1 MTQKY
6 AQNTE
11 YWKQQIVHRSLE
23 AYRAGLFAGT
33 SGNMSVFLREENVML
48 ITPSGVRYESMQAQ
62 DVVAMRLDGQIVEGE
77 LAPSSEWRM
86 HAAVYRAF
94 SDVNAVFHTHSPHA
108 TAFAVV
114 HREIPATLVEMH
126 FFLGGDVPCAKY
138 ARPGTDAVGE
148 NAVAVLQNKG
158 GCLLE
163 NHGVLAVGKDLSEA
177 YLRAEYIEDAARI
190 YILANSIGTPVTV
203 EKR

>member
-1 MTQKY
+1 M
-6 AQNTE
+6 NGE
-11 YWKQQIVHRSLE
+11 FLRRQIVEKSLQ

-33 SGNMSVFLREENVML
+33 SGNMSTYCRAENIMY
-48 ITPSGVRYESMQAQ
+48 ITPTSVRYETMKPD
-62 DVVAMRLDGQIVEGE
+62 DVVAMRLDGTVLGGE
-77 LAPSSEWRM
+77 KQPSSEWRM

-94 SDVNAVFHTHSPHA
+94 PDTGAVFHTHSPHA

-114 HREIPATLVEMH
+114 HRPIPATLIEMH

-148 NAVAVLQNKG
+148 NAAAVLAGKG

-163 NHGVLAVGKDLSEA
+163 NHGVLAVGRDLDEA
-177 YLRAEYIEDAARI
+177 YLRAEYIEDAAKI
-190 YILANSIGTPVTV
+190 YILANTLGTPVTV
-203 EKR
+203 EKL

>member
-1 MTQKY
+1 M
-6 AQNTE
+6 NGE
-11 YWKQQIVHRSLE
+11 FLRRQIVEKSLQ

-33 SGNMSVFLREENVML
+33 SGNMSAYCRAENIMY
-48 ITPSGVRYESMQAQ
+48 ITPTSVRYETMRPE
-62 DVVAMRLDGQIVEGE
+62 DVVAMRLDGTILGGE
-77 LAPSSEWRM
+77 KQPSSEWRM

-94 SDVNAVFHTHSPHA
+94 PDTGAVFHTHSPHA

-114 HREIPATLVEMH
+114 HRPIPATLIEMH

-148 NAVAVLQNKG
+148 NAAAVLAGKG

-163 NHGVLAVGKDLSEA
+163 NHGVLAVGRDLDEA
-177 YLRAEYIEDAARI
+177 YLRAEYIEDAAKI
-190 YILANSIGTPVTV
+190 YILANTLGTPVTV
-203 EKR
+203 DKL

>member
-1 MTQKY
+1 M
-6 AQNTE
+6 NGE
-11 YWKQQIVHRSLE
+11 FLRRQIVEKSLQ

-33 SGNMSVFLREENVML
+33 SGNMSAYCRAENIMY
-48 ITPSGVRYESMQAQ
+48 ITPTSVRYETMKPD
-62 DVVAMRLDGQIVEGE
+62 DVVAMRLDGTVSVGE
-77 LAPSSEWRM
+77 KQPSSEWRM

-94 SDVNAVFHTHSPHA
+94 PDTGAVFHTHSPHA

-114 HREIPATLVEMH
+114 HRPIPATLIEMH

-148 NAVAVLQNKG
+148 NAAAVLAGKG

-163 NHGVLAVGKDLSEA
+163 NHGVLAVGRDLDEA
-177 YLRAEYIEDAARI
+177 YLRAEYIEDAAKI
-190 YILANSIGTPVTV
+190 YILANTLGTPVTV
-203 EKR
+203 DKL

>member
-1 MTQKY
+1 M
-6 AQNTE
+6 NGE
-11 YWKQQIVHRSLE
+11 FLRRQIVEKSLQ

-33 SGNMSVFLREENVML
+33 SGNMSAYCRAENIMY
-48 ITPSGVRYESMQAQ
+48 ITPTSVRYETMKPD
-62 DVVAMRLDGQIVEGE
+62 DVVAMRLDGTVLGGE
-77 LAPSSEWRM
+77 KQPSSEWRM

-94 SDVNAVFHTHSPHA
+94 PDTGAVFHTHSPHA

-114 HREIPATLVEMH
+114 HRPIPATLIEMH

-148 NAVAVLQNKG
+148 NAAAVLAGKG

-163 NHGVLAVGKDLSEA
+163 NHGVLAVWRDLDEA
-177 YLRAEYIEDAARI
+177 YLRAEYIEDAAKI
-190 YILANSIGTPVTV
+190 YILANTLGTPVTV
-203 EKR
+203 DKL

>member
-1 MTQKY
+1 M
-6 AQNTE
+6 NGE
-11 YWKQQIVHRSLE
+11 FLRRQIVEKSLQ

-33 SGNMSVFLREENVML
+33 SGNMSAYCRAENIMY
-48 ITPSGVRYESMQAQ
+48 ITPTSVRYETMRPE
-62 DVVAMRLDGQIVEGE
+62 DVVAMRLDGTILGGKKQ
-77 LAPSSEWRM
+77 PSSEWRM

-94 SDVNAVFHTHSPHA
+94 PDTGAVFHTHSPHA

-114 HREIPATLVEMH
+114 HRPIPATLIEMH

-148 NAVAVLQNKG
+148 NAAAVLAGKG

-163 NHGVLAVGKDLSEA
+163 NHGVLAVGRDLDEA
-177 YLRAEYIEDAARI
+177 YLRAEYIEDAAKI
-190 YILANSIGTPVTV
+190 YILANTLGTPVTV
-203 EKR
+203 DKL

>member
-1 MTQKY
+1 M
-6 AQNTE
+6 NGE
-11 YWKQQIVHRSLE
+11 FLRWQIVEKSLQ

-33 SGNMSVFLREENVML
+33 SGNMSAYCRAENIMY
-48 ITPSGVRYESMQAQ
+48 ITPTSVRYETMKPD
-62 DVVAMRLDGQIVEGE
+62 DVVAMRLDGTVLGGE
-77 LAPSSEWRM
+77 KQPSSEWRM

-94 SDVNAVFHTHSPHA
+94 PDTGAVFHTHSPHA

-114 HREIPATLVEMH
+114 HRPIPATLIEMH

-148 NAVAVLQNKG
+148 NAAAVLAGKG

-163 NHGVLAVGKDLSEA
+163 NHGVLAVGRDLDEA
-177 YLRAEYIEDAARI
+177 YLRAEYIEDAAKI
-190 YILANSIGTPVTV
+190 YILANTLGTPVTV
-203 EKR
+203 DKL

>member
-1 MTQKY
+1 M
-6 AQNTE
+6 NGE
-11 YWKQQIVHRSLE
+11 FLRRQIVEKSLQ

-33 SGNMSVFLREENVML
+33 SGNMSAYCRAENIMY
-48 ITPSGVRYESMQAQ
+48 ITPTSVRYETMKPD
-62 DVVAMRLDGQIVEGE
+62 DVVAMRLDGTVLGGE
-77 LAPSSEWRM
+77 KQPSSEWRM

-94 SDVNAVFHTHSPHA
+94 PDTGAVFHTHSPHA

-114 HREIPATLVEMH
+114 HRPIPATLIEMH

-148 NAVAVLQNKG
+148 NAAAVLAGKG

-163 NHGVLAVGKDLSEA
+163 NHGVLVVGRDLDEA
-177 YLRAEYIEDAARI
+177 YLRAEYIEDAAKI
-190 YILANSIGTPVTV
+190 YILANTLGTPVTV
-203 EKR
+203 DKL

>member
-1 MTQKY
+1 M
-6 AQNTE
+6 NE
-11 YWKQQIVHRSLE
+11 EFLRRQIVEKSLR

-33 SGNMSVFLREENVML
+33 SGNMSAYCRAENIMY
-48 ITPSGVRYESMQAQ
+48 ITPTSVRYETMKPD
-62 DVVAMRLDGQIVEGE
+62 DVVAMRLDGTVLGGE
-77 LAPSSEWRM
+77 KQPSSEWRM

-94 SDVNAVFHTHSPHA
+94 PDTGAVFHTHSPHA

-114 HREIPATLVEMH
+114 HRPIPATLIEMH

-148 NAVAVLQNKG
+148 NAAAVLAGKG

-163 NHGVLAVGKDLSEA
+163 NHGVLAVGRDLDEA
-177 YLRAEYIEDAARI
+177 YLRAEYIEDAAKI
-190 YILANSIGTPVTV
+190 YILANTLGTPVTV
-203 EKR
+203 DKL

>member
-1 MTQKY
+1 MNGKFLRR
-6 AQNTE
+6 
-11 YWKQQIVHRSLE
+11 QIVEKSLQ

-33 SGNMSVFLREENVML
+33 SGNMSAYCRAENIMY
-48 ITPSGVRYESMQAQ
+48 ITPTSVRYETMKPD
-62 DVVAMRLDGQIVEGE
+62 DVVAMRLDGTVLGGE
-77 LAPSSEWRM
+77 KQPSSEWRM

-94 SDVNAVFHTHSPHA
+94 PDTGAVFHTHSPHA

-114 HREIPATLVEMH
+114 HRPIPATLIEMH

-148 NAVAVLQNKG
+148 NAAAVLAGKG

-163 NHGVLAVGKDLSEA
+163 NHGVLAAGRDLDEA
-177 YLRAEYIEDAARI
+177 YLRAEYIEDAAKI
-190 YILANSIGTPVTV
+190 YILANTLGTPVTV
-203 EKR
+203 DKL

>member
-1 MTQKY
+1 M
-6 AQNTE
+6 NGE
-11 YWKQQIVHRSLE
+11 FLRRQIVEKSFQ

-33 SGNMSVFLREENVML
+33 SGNMSAYCRAENIMY
-48 ITPSGVRYESMQAQ
+48 ITPTSVRYETMKPD
-62 DVVAMRLDGQIVEGE
+62 DVVAMRLDGTVLGGE
-77 LAPSSEWRM
+77 KQPSSEWRM

-94 SDVNAVFHTHSPHA
+94 PDTGAVFHTHSPHA

-114 HREIPATLVEMH
+114 HRPIPATLIEMH

-148 NAVAVLQNKG
+148 NAAAVLAGKG

-163 NHGVLAVGKDLSEA
+163 NHGVLAVGRDLDEA
-177 YLRAEYIEDAARI
+177 YLRAEYIEDAAKI
-190 YILANSIGTPVTV
+190 YILANTLGTPVTV
-203 EKR
+203 EKL

>member
-1 MTQKY
+1 M
-6 AQNTE
+6 NGE
-11 YWKQQIVHRSLE
+11 FLRRQIVEKSLQ

-33 SGNMSVFLREENVML
+33 SGNMSAYSRAENFMY
-48 ITPSGVRYESMQAQ
+48 ITPTSVRYETMRQE
-62 DVVAMRLDGQIVEGE
+62 DVVAMRLDGTILGGE
-77 LAPSSEWRM
+77 KQPSSEWRM

-94 SDVNAVFHTHSPHA
+94 PDTGAVFHTHSPHA

-114 HREIPATLVEMH
+114 HRPIPATLIEMH

-148 NAVAVLQNKG
+148 NAAAVLAGKG

-163 NHGVLAVGKDLSEA
+163 NHGVLAVGRDLDEA
-177 YLRAEYIEDAARI
+177 YLRAEYIEDAAKI
-190 YILANSIGTPVTV
+190 YILANTLGTPVTV
-203 EKR
+203 DKL

>member
-1 MTQKY
+1 M
-6 AQNTE
+6 NGE
-11 YWKQQIVHRSLE
+11 FLRRQIVEKSLQ

-33 SGNMSVFLREENVML
+33 SGNMSAYCRAENIMY
-48 ITPSGVRYESMQAQ
+48 ITPTSVRYETLRPE
-62 DVVAMRLDGQIVEGE
+62 DVVAMRLDGTILGGE
-77 LAPSSEWRM
+77 KQPSSEWRM

-94 SDVNAVFHTHSPHA
+94 PDTGAVFHTHSPHA

-114 HREIPATLVEMH
+114 HRLIPATLIEMH

-148 NAVAVLQNKG
+148 NAAAVLAGKG

-163 NHGVLAVGKDLSEA
+163 NHGVLAVGRDLDEA
-177 YLRAEYIEDAARI
+177 YLRAEYIEDAAKI
-190 YILANSIGTPVTV
+190 YILANTLGTPVTV
-203 EKR
+203 DKL

>member
-1 MTQKY
+1 M
-6 AQNTE
+6 NGE
-11 YWKQQIVHRSLE
+11 FLRRQIVEKSLQ

-33 SGNMSVFLREENVML
+33 SGNMSAYCRAENIMY
-48 ITPSGVRYESMQAQ
+48 ITPTSVRYETMKPD
-62 DVVAMRLDGQIVEGE
+62 DVVAMRLDGTVLGGE
-77 LAPSSEWRM
+77 KQPSSEWRM

-94 SDVNAVFHTHSPHA
+94 PDTGAVFHTHSPHA

-114 HREIPATLVEMH
+114 HRPIPATLIEMH

-148 NAVAVLQNKG
+148 NAAAVLAGKG

-163 NHGVLAVGKDLSEA
+163 NHGVLSVGRDLDEA
-177 YLRAEYIEDAARI
+177 YLRAEYIEDAAKI
-190 YILANSIGTPVTV
+190 YILANTLGTPVTV
-203 EKR
+203 DKL

>member
-1 MTQKY
+1 M
-6 AQNTE
+6 NGE
-11 YWKQQIVHRSLE
+11 FLRRQIVEKSLQ

-33 SGNMSVFLREENVML
+33 SGNMSAYCRAENIMY
-48 ITPSGVRYESMQAQ
+48 ITPTSVRYETMRPE
-62 DVVAMRLDGQIVEGE
+62 DVVAMRLDGTILGGE
-77 LAPSSEWRM
+77 KQPSSEWRM

-94 SDVNAVFHTHSPHA
+94 PDTGAVFHTHSPHA

-114 HREIPATLVEMH
+114 HRPIPATLIEMH

-148 NAVAVLQNKG
+148 NAAAVLAGKG

-163 NHGVLAVGKDLSEA
+163 NHGVLAVGRDLDEA
-177 YLRAEYIEDAARI
+177 YLRAEYIEDAAKI
-190 YILANSIGTPVTV
+190 YILANTLGTPVAV
-203 EKR
+203 DKL

>member
-1 MTQKY
+1 M
-6 AQNTE
+6 NE
-11 YWKQQIVHRSLE
+11 EFLRRQIVEKSLQ

-33 SGNMSVFLREENVML
+33 SGNMSAYCRAENIMY
-48 ITPSGVRYESMQAQ
+48 ITPTSVRYETMKPD
-62 DVVAMRLDGQIVEGE
+62 DVVAMRLDGTILGGE
-77 LAPSSEWRM
+77 KQPSSEWRM

-94 SDVNAVFHTHSPHA
+94 PDTGAVFHTHSPHA

-114 HREIPATLVEMH
+114 HRPIPATLIEMH

-148 NAVAVLQNKG
+148 NAAAVLAGKG

-163 NHGVLAVGKDLSEA
+163 NHGVLAVGRDLDEA
-177 YLRAEYIEDAARI
+177 YLRAEYIEDAAKI
-190 YILANSIGTPVTV
+190 YILANTLGTPVTV
-203 EKR
+203 DKL

>member
-1 MTQKY
+1 M
-6 AQNTE
+6 NGE
-11 YWKQQIVHRSLE
+11 FLRRQIVEKSLQ

-33 SGNMSVFLREENVML
+33 SGNMSAYCRAENIMY
-48 ITPSGVRYESMQAQ
+48 ITPTSVRYETMKPD
-62 DVVAMRLDGQIVEGE
+62 DVVAMRLDGTVLGGE
-77 LAPSSEWRM
+77 KQPSSEWRM

-94 SDVNAVFHTHSPHA
+94 PDTGAVFHTHSPHA

-114 HREIPATLVEMH
+114 HRPIPATLIEMH

-148 NAVAVLQNKG
+148 NAAAVLAGKG

-163 NHGVLAVGKDLSEA
+163 NHGVLAVGRDL
-177 YLRAEYIEDAARI
+177 Y
-190 YILANSIGTPVTV
+190 
-203 EKR
+203 

>member
-1 MTQKY
+1 M
-6 AQNTE
+6 NGE
-11 YWKQQIVHRSLE
+11 FLRRQIVEKSLQ

-33 SGNMSVFLREENVML
+33 SGNMSAYCRAENIMY
-48 ITPSGVRYESMQAQ
+48 ITPTSVRYETMKPD
-62 DVVAMRLDGQIVEGE
+62 DVVAMRLDGTVLGGE
-77 LAPSSEWRM
+77 KQPSSGWRM

-94 SDVNAVFHTHSPHA
+94 PDTGAVFHTHSPHA

-114 HREIPATLVEMH
+114 HRPIPATLIEMH

-148 NAVAVLQNKG
+148 NAAAVLAGKG

-163 NHGVLAVGKDLSEA
+163 NHGVLAVGRDLDEA
-177 YLRAEYIEDAARI
+177 YLRAEYIEDAAKI
-190 YILANSIGTPVTV
+190 YILANTLGTPVTV
-203 EKR
+203 DKL

>member
-1 MTQKY
+1 M
-6 AQNTE
+6 NGE
-11 YWKQQIVHRSLE
+11 FLRRQIVEKSLQ

-33 SGNMSVFLREENVML
+33 SGNMSAYCRAENIMY
-48 ITPSGVRYESMQAQ
+48 ITPTSVRYETMKPD
-62 DVVAMRLDGQIVEGE
+62 DVVAMRLDGTILGGE
-77 LAPSSEWRM
+77 KQPSSEWRM

-94 SDVNAVFHTHSPHA
+94 PDTGAVFHTHSPHA

-114 HREIPATLVEMH
+114 HRPIPATLIEMH

-148 NAVAVLQNKG
+148 NAAAVLAGKG

-163 NHGVLAVGKDLSEA
+163 NHGVLAVGRDLDEA
-177 YLRAEYIEDAARI
+177 YLRAEYIEDAAKI
-190 YILANSIGTPVTV
+190 YILANTLGTPVTV
-203 EKR
+203 EKL

>member
-1 MTQKY
+1 M
-6 AQNTE
+6 NGE
-11 YWKQQIVHRSLE
+11 FLRRQIVEKSLQ

-33 SGNMSVFLREENVML
+33 SGNMSAYCRAENIMY
-48 ITPSGVRYESMQAQ
+48 ITPTSVRYETMKP
-62 DVVAMRLDGQIVEGE
+62 DDIVAMRLDGTVLGGE
-77 LAPSSEWRM
+77 KQPSSEWRM

-94 SDVNAVFHTHSPHA
+94 PDTGAVFHTHSPHA

-114 HREIPATLVEMH
+114 HRPIPATLIEMH

-148 NAVAVLQNKG
+148 NAAAVLAGKG

-163 NHGVLAVGKDLSEA
+163 NHGVLAVGRDLDEA
-177 YLRAEYIEDAARI
+177 YLRAEYIEDAAKI
-190 YILANSIGTPVTV
+190 YILANTLGTPVTV
-203 EKR
+203 DKL

>member
-1 MTQKY
+1 M
-6 AQNTE
+6 NGE
-11 YWKQQIVHRSLE
+11 FLRRQIVEKSLQ

-33 SGNMSVFLREENVML
+33 SGNMSAYCRAENIMY
-48 ITPSGVRYESMQAQ
+48 ITPTSVRYETMRPE
-62 DVVAMRLDGQIVEGE
+62 DVVAMRLDGTVLGGE
-77 LAPSSEWRM
+77 KQPSSEWRM

-94 SDVNAVFHTHSPHA
+94 PDTGAVFHTHSPHA

-114 HREIPATLVEMH
+114 HRPIPATLIEMH

-148 NAVAVLQNKG
+148 NAAAVLAGKG

-163 NHGVLAVGKDLSEA
+163 NHGVLAVGRDLDEA
-177 YLRAEYIEDAARI
+177 YLRAEYIEDAAKI
-190 YILANSIGTPVTV
+190 YILANTLGTPVTV
-203 EKR
+203 DKL

>member
-1 MTQKY
+1 M
-6 AQNTE
+6 NE
-11 YWKQQIVHRSLE
+11 EFLRRQIVEKSLQ

-33 SGNMSVFLREENVML
+33 SGNMSAYCRAENIMY
-48 ITPSGVRYESMQAQ
+48 ITPTSVRYETMKP
-62 DVVAMRLDGQIVEGE
+62 DDIVAMRLDGTVLGGE
-77 LAPSSEWRM
+77 KLPSSEWRM

-94 SDVNAVFHTHSPHA
+94 PGTGAVFHTHSPHA

-114 HREIPATLVEMH
+114 HRSIPATLIEMH

-148 NAVAVLQNKG
+148 NAAAVLAGKG

-163 NHGVLAVGKDLSEA
+163 NHGVLAVGRDLDEA
-177 YLRAEYIEDAARI
+177 YLRAEYIEDAAKI
-190 YILANSIGTPVTV
+190 YILANTLGTPVTV
-203 EKR
+203 DKL

>member
-1 MTQKY
+1 M
-6 AQNTE
+6 NGE
-11 YWKQQIVHRSLE
+11 FLRRQIVEKSLQ

-33 SGNMSVFLREENVML
+33 SGNMSAYCRAENIMY
-48 ITPSGVRYESMQAQ
+48 ITPTSVRYETMKPD
-62 DVVAMRLDGQIVEGE
+62 DVVAMRLDGTILGGE
-77 LAPSSEWRM
+77 KQPSSEWRM

-94 SDVNAVFHTHSPHA
+94 PDTGAVFHTHSPHA

-114 HREIPATLVEMH
+114 HRPIPATLIEMH

-148 NAVAVLQNKG
+148 NAAAVLAGKG

-163 NHGVLAVGKDLSEA
+163 NHGVLAVGRDLDEA
-177 YLRAEYIEDAARI
+177 YLRAEYIEEAAKI
-190 YILANSIGTPVTV
+190 YILANTLGTPVTV
-203 EKR
+203 DKL

>member
-1 MTQKY
+1 M
-6 AQNTE
+6 NGE
-11 YWKQQIVHRSLE
+11 FLRRQIVEKSLQ

-33 SGNMSVFLREENVML
+33 SGNMSAYCRAENIMY
-48 ITPSGVRYESMQAQ
+48 ITPTSVRYETMKPD
-62 DVVAMRLDGQIVEGE
+62 DVVAMRLDGTVLGGE
-77 LAPSSEWRM
+77 KQPSSEWRM

-94 SDVNAVFHTHSPHA
+94 PDTGAVFHTHSPHA

-114 HREIPATLVEMH
+114 HRPIPATLIEMH

-148 NAVAVLQNKG
+148 NAAAVLAGKG

-163 NHGVLAVGKDLSEA
+163 NHGVLAVGRDLDEA
-177 YLRAEYIEDAARI
+177 YLRAEYIEDAAKI
-190 YILANSIGTPVTV
+190 YILANTLGTPVTV
-203 EKR
+203 DKL

>member
-1 MTQKY
+1 M
-6 AQNTE
+6 NGE
-11 YWKQQIVHRSLE
+11 FLRRQIVEKSLQ

-33 SGNMSVFLREENVML
+33 SGNMSAYCRAENIMY
-48 ITPSGVRYESMQAQ
+48 ITPTSVRYETMKPD
-62 DVVAMRLDGQIVEGE
+62 DVVAMRLDGTVLGGE
-77 LAPSSEWRM
+77 KQPSSEWRM

-94 SDVNAVFHTHSPHA
+94 PDTGAVFHTHSPHA

-114 HREIPATLVEMH
+114 HRPIPATLIEMH

-148 NAVAVLQNKG
+148 NAAAVLAGKG

-163 NHGVLAVGKDLSEA
+163 NHGVLAVGRDLDEA
-177 YLRAEYIEDAARI
+177 YLRAEYIEDAAKI
-190 YILANSIGTPVTV
+190 YILANTLGTPVTV
-203 EKR
+203 EKL